1 MFLQSA
7 IRSRASLRTANTLMK
22 TASYSALKL
31 QPTAKPV
38 AIHPEQAPNRVDTW
52 APDQRPKKDALV
64 GPRFEQTDLS
74 TQVSFNIA
82 SFSLHQH

>member
-1 MFLQSA
+1 
-7 IRSRASLRTANTLMK
+7 MK
-22 TASYSALKL
+22 TASYSALRL

-74 TQVSFNIA
+74 TQVSLRHSSSISINSSSFLLVIA
-82 SFSLHQH
+82 